1 MAQNDFSE
9 ALEHLAKFMAC
20 MTLCGGSQSATVT
33 MQPAALDIEDAAK
46 YLGISRSKLYELKDA
61 GKIKPP
67 RDNEGKKVYLRKD
80 LDAYLK
86 NLKE

>member
-1 MAQNDFSE
+1 MENDFSE
-9 ALEHLAKFMAC
+9 ALEHLARFMAC
-20 MTLCGGSQSATVT
+20 MSLCGGSQDAAVV

-67 RDNEGKKVYLRKD
+67 RDNDGKKVYLRKD

-86 NLKE
+86 GLRE